1 MTRWQEFPLRPQQQP
16 WPGLNTKDGRLDPGL
31 GVLEDGSFN
40 AFINESD
47 ILTKR
52 KGFVRGLD
60 ERFTGP
66 VCGLFKYTSDC
77 GVEYLVVADQDGVKV
92 RTPFDIPRYLGS
104 DSLPNDDFTT
114 LDTTRWSNTTDYQ
127 VVVLGLTLNNT
138 ANVVLDDFV
147 PESRL
152 MTWFKESALT
162 SYQVE
167 IQYALQ
173 PSTVDTQVV
182 GVAIKQN
189 TASSTFLAA
198 NIVLTSTGYTMT
210 LQSVEGGTR
219 TTLGSVALE
228 GSALASGFLLLSYN
242 AETRLVTARAVPS
255 GGPQQALTS
264 TLSSLQDA
272 ALGQWSSLGIAR
284 AGSEDPEIIQ
294 VRGSAYGS

>member
-1 MTRWQEFPLRPQQQP
+1 
-16 WPGLNTKDGRLDPGL
+16 LNTKDGRLDPGQ

-47 ILTKR
+47 ILQKR

-138 ANVVLDDFV
+138 ANVVLDDFI

-210 LQSVEGGTR
+210 LQSVESGTR

>member
-1 MTRWQEFPLRPQQQP
+1 MTRWQEFPLRPQGQP

-52 KGFVRGLD
+52 KGLVRGLD

-210 LQSVEGGTR
+210 LQSVESGTR